1 MHIPVSMLVIQSYLF
16 EWRFLLTETINV
28 MKLSTIDWNPLQN
41 KKYMIYLEK
50 GAIPINN
57 TLATVATHSM

>member
-1 MHIPVSMLVIQSYLF
+1 MLVIQSYLF

-57 TLATVATHSM
+57 TLATFATHSM